1 MQKNN
6 QVGIIKKELS
16 PIVEKAKGIK
26 IINEKDLLEATEM
39 LSQVNK
45 IKDKITLEKEKVV
58 VPLNEALK
66 AERARWKP
74 AEDVYKEAIEVLR
87 EKMSK
92 YQTEVVLLSRKEE
105 AKIANRVGEGKGKL
119 KLETAV
125 KKISELDTVLDEVIA
140 DSGSVKFREDKVL
153 KITDESK
160 IPDKYFVLDE
170 KALLADL
177 KAGIEVAGATLEVKM
192 IPLNY
197 R

>member
-92 YQTEVVLLSRKEE
+92 YQTEIVLLSRKEE

-125 KKISELDTVLDEVIA
+125 KKISELDTVLDEVIS

-153 KITDESK
+153 KITDEGK
-160 IPDKYFVLDE
+160 IPDKYFVLNE